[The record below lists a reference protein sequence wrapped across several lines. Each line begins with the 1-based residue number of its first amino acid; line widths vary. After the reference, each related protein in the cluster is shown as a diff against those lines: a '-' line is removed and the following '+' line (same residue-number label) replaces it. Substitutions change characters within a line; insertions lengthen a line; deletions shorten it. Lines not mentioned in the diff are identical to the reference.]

1 MVGILEETAAKG
13 LRSGWGATSEEAQL
27 SKPDD
32 WAGFHDRYVNLVRVL
47 LAGAPADYAL
57 IDRLQAD
64 LLDSL
69 QPPGARWTEMA
80 QEPPEALEMA
90 LDLLR
95 TLGQIDASDPALPWN
110 RASILSDL
118 GRNVEA
124 AEDYLRAA
132 QRIAARDS
140 TISDTGDEDWQ
151 SAALYHASRQFLLAG
166 QVAAAAHVAASIS
179 DEEYRN
185 ELTTMLRDR
194 T

>member
-1 MVGILEETAAKG
+1 M
-13 LRSGWGATSEEAQL
+13 

-32 WAGFHDRYVNLVRVL
+32 QAKFHDRYVNLIRAL
-47 LAGAPADYAL
+47 LTGAPADYAL

-69 QPPGARWTEMA
+69 QPPGERWTAMA
-80 QEPPEALEMA
+80 GEPPEALEMA

-95 TLGQIDASDPALPWN
+95 TLGQIDVSDPALPWN

-132 QRIAARDS
+132 QRIATCDS
-140 TISDTGDEDWQ
+140 TISDPADQDWQ
-151 SAALYHASRQFLLAG
+151 SAALYHASRHFILAG
-166 QVAAAAHVAASIS
+166 QAAAAAQAAARIS
-179 DEEYRN
+179 DEEYRR
-185 ELTTMLRDR
+185 ELTTMIRDR